1 MQYALIAAILFVAL
15 LVYFKIADRYNII
28 DKPNH
33 RSAHSEITL
42 RGGGVI
48 YPIAFILLAITMFA
62 DPAGFLGRF
71 EHIHFLL
78 FGAGLL
84 LISVLSF
91 VDDLV
96 DLPSRVRVIFQ
107 FLAVSLLLY
116 SVGVFSLLP
125 VWAVVLVYIL
135 AIGILN
141 AYNFM
146 DGINGMSGLYSFVL
160 LGTLWYVNAYLIS
173 FADPDFIVYP
183 LLASFVFLFFNF
195 RKKAKCFMGD
205 VGSMSVA
212 FWILALLSMLI
223 IESGSYK
230 WFLLLGVYG
239 VETILTLIERIYR
252 RENIFEA
259 HRRHLYQLFV
269 NEKAQDHR
277 LISFVYA
284 ALQVVMNAVVI
295 SFNGAD
301 SLIFMIVLSPV
312 ILVYLLSKTLILK
325 KTGAKVMQ

>member
-62 DPAGFLGRF
+62 DPDGFLGRF

-96 DLPSRVRVIFQ
+96 DLPSRVRVIFH

-160 LGTLWYVNAYLIS
+160 LGTLWYVNAYLIP
-173 FADPDFIVYP
+173 FTNPDFIVYP
-183 LLASFVFLFFNF
+183 LVASFVFLFFNF
-195 RKKAKCFMGD
+195 RKKARCFMGD

-239 VETILTLIERIYR
+239 VETILTLVERIWR

-277 LISFVYA
+277 LISFLYA
-284 ALQVVMNAVVI
+284 ALQLVMNAVVI

-301 SLIFMIVLSPV
+301 SLIFLLVLSPV
-312 ILVYLLSKTLILK
+312 ILVYLLSKILILK
-325 KTGAKVMQ
+325 KTGKEVMQ